1 MKVASYNIR
10 KAVGRDRRRDPARIL
25 DVLNTLDADVVVLQ
39 EADRRLGQRPAA
51 LPPRM
56 ILDHSDFVPAPL
68 AVNDVSLGWHGN
80 AVLVKRGVEITGCTR
95 IDLPFFEP
103 RGAVAVEI
111 EDHFRVVGVH
121 LGLLRRHRHGQLRQ
135 LRSILSENAMP
146 TAILG
151 DFNEWSKLGGMEELG
166 ADFHLHL
173 PGPSFPTLRPTAM
186 LDRVALTHDIELRD
200 KGVMAT
206 ELTRIASDHL
216 PVWVN
221 LTLPGAAA
229 PRAASAGG

>member
-39 EADRRLGQRPAA
+39 EADKRLGQRPAA

-56 ILDHSDFVPAPL
+56 ISDHTDFVPAPL
-68 AVNDVSLGWHGN
+68 ATNAVSIGWHGN
-80 AVLVKRGVEITGCTR
+80 AVLVKRGIEVTGCTR

-111 EDHFRVVGVH
+111 EDRFRVVGVH

-135 LRSILSENAMP
+135 LRSILTERNIP

-151 DFNEWSKLGGMEELG
+151 DFNEWSRLEGMEELG
-166 ADFHLHL
+166 SDFHLHM
-173 PGPSFPTLRPTAM
+173 PGPSYPTVRPTGA
-186 LDRVALTHDIELRD
+186 LDRVALTHDIEVRE
-200 KGVMAT
+200 KGVHMT

-216 PVWVN
+216 PVWVK
-221 LTLPGAAA
+221 LTLPDGAVRPAV
-229 PRAASAGG
+229 SAVG